1 MLNTSS
7 NKGEITYMNKK
18 VVMITGAS
26 KGLGRALTLAFAK
39 EGARLAIC
47 SRSQESLRI
56 VKERAEKL
64 GALVLAVTA
73 DISKSRDVERFIA
86 MTEEAF
92 GQIDVLINNASIL
105 GPSPIPM
112 LLDYPEEDF
121 AEVLQVNAVSPF
133 LVTRRV
139 IPGMLERNE
148 GSIINVTSEAGHTG
162 YAGWGAYG
170 ISKFA
175 VEGLTQTWADE
186 LSETNVRVNMVDP
199 GEMDTDMHQLAVP
212 NCDYPL
218 AKPEDVVDIF
228 LYLAS
233 EKSKGINGQRF
244 EAQSEEV
251 Q

>member
-1 MLNTSS
+1 MKNR
-7 NKGEITYMNKK
+7 

-47 SRSQESLRI
+47 ARSSKGVIEI
-56 VKERAEKL
+56 KNEAEAL
-64 GALVLAVTA
+64 GAEVLAVTA
-73 DISKSRDVERFIA
+73 DISLTRDVERFVA

-105 GPSPIPM
+105 GPSPMPL

-121 AEVLQVNAVSPF
+121 AEVLRVNSISPF

-139 IPGMLERNE
+139 IPGMLQRNL
-148 GSIINVTSEAGHTG
+148 GSIINVTSEAGHVG

-175 VEGLTQTWADE
+175 VEGLTETWADE
-186 LSETNVRVNMVDP
+186 LSETKLRVNMVDP

-212 NCDYPL
+212 DCDYPL
-218 AKPEDVVDIF
+218 AKPEDVVNVF

-233 EKSKGINGQRF
+233 DKSVGITGQRF
-244 EAQSEEV
+244 EAQEFTGEGL
-251 Q
+251 